1 MLTEDKIIRIYCI
14 IDDILK
20 GIGHQEDNRR
30 KVSDSEIITTALV
43 SALYFGGHLDNSRG
57 FMKMTKLV
65 PDMLDKSRFNRR
77 LHQLSDLLFGIFYQ
91 IGNYLKSMAGA
102 SEYVIDSLPVAV
114 CDNIRISRCKLLKGK
129 QWRGKQCSMRRYFYG
144 VKVQVL
150 VNDQGIPVE
159 FGFVPGCESDVQA
172 LKKLPLAV
180 AAESKIYGDAAYTD
194 YQTEDDMREAEL
206 VELMIQRKSNSL
218 RKDEPWIR
226 FIKEQMRK
234 GIETSFSEI
243 KALFLR
249 KIHAVTFKGFLLKL
263 VMFILAFTLNKI
275 TLN

>member
-1 MLTEDKIIRIYCI
+1 MLNEDKIIRIYCI
-14 IDDILK
+14 VDDILK
-20 GIGHQEDNRR
+20 SVGHVEDTRR

-57 FMKMTKLV
+57 FMKMTKLI
-65 PDMLDKSRFNRR
+65 PAMLDKSRFNRR
-77 LHQLSDLLFGIFYQ
+77 LHQVSELLFSMFYQ
-91 IGNYLKSMAGA
+91 IGHYLKSMAGA
-102 SEYVIDSLPVAV
+102 SDYVIDSFPVAV
-114 CDNIRISRCKLLKGK
+114 CDNIRISRCKILTGK
-129 QWRGKQCSMRRYFYG
+129 QWRGKQSSMRRYFYG

-150 VNDQGIPVE
+150 INSTGIPVE

-180 AAESKIYGDAAYTD
+180 AAESKIYGDSAYTD
-194 YQTEDDMREAEL
+194 YQTEDNLKDAEFI
-206 VELMIQRKSNSL
+206 ELMIQRKSNAL

-234 GIETSFSEI
+234 GIETCFSEI

-263 VMFILAFTLNKI
+263 VMFILAFTMNKI
-275 TLN
+275 TY

>member
-1 MLTEDKIIRIYCI
+1 M
-14 IDDILK
+14 
-20 GIGHQEDNRR
+20 
-30 KVSDSEIITTALV
+30 SDSEIITTALV

-65 PDMLDKSRFNRR
+65 PAMLDKSRFNRR
-77 LHQLSDLLFGIFYQ
+77 LHQLAELLFSIFYQ
-91 IGNYLKSMAGA
+91 IGHYLKSIAGA
-102 SEYVIDSLPVAV
+102 AEYIIDSFPVAV

-180 AAESKIYGDAAYTD
+180 AAESKIYGDAAYTG
-194 YQTEDDMREAEL
+194 YQIEDNMREADL

-263 VMFILAFTLNKI
+263 VMFILAFTLNKL
-275 TLN
+275 TN

>member
-20 GIGHQEDNRR
+20 GVGHQEDNRR

-102 SEYVIDSLPVAV
+102 SEYVIDSFPVAV

-172 LKKLPLAV
+172 LKKLPLSV

-194 YQTEDDMREAEL
+194 YQTEDDMREADL
-206 VELMIQRKSNSL
+206 VQLMIQRKSNSL
-218 RKDEPWIR
+218 RKDEPWIK

-275 TLN
+275 TIN